1 MKTGIMR
8 KEEFNQL
15 ANGLIEQTQS
25 LLEKQR
31 DLVYDYLN
39 DHPSVFLTTAIKL
52 SDDSLN
58 IILDEDSLDGIPE
71 SVVIQYEKGNTIV
84 PLDVIGILKND
95 CGDAVSLYWV
105 NEYGEVDT
113 VPMEDMP
120 MSNYGTI
127 LQLLMEGED
136 WYIGDVFYKH

>member
-1 MKTGIMR
+1 MKIEIMR

-15 ANGLIEQTQS
+15 ATSLIEQTQS

-39 DHPSVFLTTAIKL
+39 EHPSVFLTTAIKL

-58 IILDEDSLDGIPE
+58 IILDEDSLDGLPE
-71 SVVIQYEKGNTIV
+71 SVIIQYEKGNTIV

-95 CGDAVSLYWV
+95 CGDDVSLYWV

-136 WYIGDVFYKH
+136 WYIGDVFYK

>member
-1 MKTGIMR
+1 MKIEIMR
-8 KEEFNQL
+8 KEEFSQL
-15 ANGLIEQTQS
+15 ATSLIEQTQS

-39 DHPSVFLTTAIKL
+39 EHPSVFLNTAIKL

-58 IILDEDSLDGIPE
+58 IILDEDSLDGLPE
-71 SVVIQYEKGNTIV
+71 SVIIQYEKGNTIV

-95 CGDAVSLYWV
+95 CGDDVSLYWV

-136 WYIGDVFYKH
+136 WYIGDVFYK